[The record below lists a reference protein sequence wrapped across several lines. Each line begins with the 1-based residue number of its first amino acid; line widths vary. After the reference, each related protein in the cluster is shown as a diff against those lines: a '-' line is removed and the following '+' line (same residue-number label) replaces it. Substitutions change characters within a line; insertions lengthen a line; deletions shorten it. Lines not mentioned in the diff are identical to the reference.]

1 MKPVIIKA
9 DSTKIDPMLPEAASR
24 KRKRSNLDLVNENH
38 VDGYETSDESGNSL
52 NYQMSFF
59 KLKTTSFYSCYK
71 VPRLTG
77 IFQRSMTTDENDI
90 ILFTKIHLVLKP
102 K

>member
-1 MKPVIIKA
+1 MRPVIIKA

-52 NYQMSFF
+52 NYRMSFF
-59 KLKTTSFYSCYK
+59 
-71 VPRLTG
+71 
-77 IFQRSMTTDENDI
+77 
-90 ILFTKIHLVLKP
+90 
-102 K
+102 